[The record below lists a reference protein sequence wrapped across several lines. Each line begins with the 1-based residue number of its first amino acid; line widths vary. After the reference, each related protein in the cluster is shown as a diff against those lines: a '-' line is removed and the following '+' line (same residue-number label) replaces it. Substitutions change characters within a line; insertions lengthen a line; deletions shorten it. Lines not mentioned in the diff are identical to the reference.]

1 MLSTALESH
10 NPLRELSISAAELK
24 QHQHLH
30 KPTSEEKIKH
40 LWGSQDYNLKL
51 FPAQHCKTL
60 IFYNYRG
67 ASYHNFRSLV
77 IWGK

>member
-1 MLSTALESH
+1 MMLSTALESH

-40 LWGSQDYNLKL
+40 L
-51 FPAQHCKTL
+51 
-60 IFYNYRG
+60 
-67 ASYHNFRSLV
+67 
-77 IWGK
+77 